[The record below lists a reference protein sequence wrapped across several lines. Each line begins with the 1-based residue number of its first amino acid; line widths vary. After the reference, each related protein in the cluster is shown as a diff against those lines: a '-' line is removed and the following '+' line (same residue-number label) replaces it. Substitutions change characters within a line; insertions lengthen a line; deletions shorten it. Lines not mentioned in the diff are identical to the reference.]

1 VAPVWQVGA
10 MDAPGQE
17 LSFDSRVS
25 RSDISVANASSAA
38 IAAHLAVK
46 KIKQRVEQIE
56 QVYLICTCTAP
67 KQCRFQF

>member
-1 VAPVWQVGA
+1 

-17 LSFDSRVS
+17 LQFDIRVCNG
-25 RSDISVANASSAA
+25 DISVANASSAA

-56 QVYLICTCTAP
+56 QVCLIYTCTAP
-67 KQCRFQF
+67 E

>member
-1 VAPVWQVGA
+1 

-46 KIKQRVEQIE
+46 KIKQRVEQIG
-56 QVYLICTCTAP
+56 Q
-67 KQCRFQF
+67 